1 VSLTAGKRTVAPAAV
16 GLAAGLITKH
26 VQKKIIKRNNGNCCE
41 KNKEYHMGHRM
52 ITGAVGIA
60 AGVGTQ
66 QLMKY
71 QHAKKNGVTLVMI
84 VVITK
89 HKVIL
94 LDWIG
99 NHSKG
104 EFTAILFEFRRSK
117 CNIKCHSRGLVH
129 HTIDM
134 KEGGNRCK
142 IECHL
147 GATHSNKKMN
157 REVMDLLRQD

>member
-1 VSLTAGKRTVAPAAV
+1 MKTRRHFSFFLNECCIYFLP
-16 GLAAGLITKH
+16 H
-26 VQKKIIKRNNGNCCE
+26 VERKNSDSDDE
-41 KNKEYHMGHRM
+41 KDNKEYNMGHRM

-71 QHAKKNGVTLVMI
+71 QHAKKNGVTRVMI

-89 HKVIL
+89 HKVFL

-99 NHSKG
+99 NHNKG
-104 EFTAILFEFRRSK
+104 RFTAILFEFRRSK
-117 CNIKCHSRGLVH
+117 CNIKCRSRGLVH
-129 HTIDM
+129 HTVNI
-134 KEGGNRCK
+134 KEGSNQCK

>member
-1 VSLTAGKRTVAPAAV
+1 MIERT
-16 GLAAGLITKH
+16 TSDSDD
-26 VQKKIIKRNNGNCCE
+26 QKNNN
-41 KNKEYHMGHRM
+41 EYSMGHRI

-60 AGVGTQ
+60 ILVGTQ
-66 QLMKY
+66 QMMKY

-89 HKVIL
+89 YKVFL

-104 EFTAILFEFRRSK
+104 KSTEILYEFSRSK
-117 CNIKCHSRGLVH
+117 CNIKYHSRGLVH
-129 HTIDM
+129 HTIDT
-134 KEGGNRCK
+134 KEGDLHCK
-142 IECHL
+142 IKCHL

-157 REVMDLLRQD
+157 RECIDLPRQINRQKNYN